1 MRDVYQDNENRK
13 IDDWKKLNGAANL
26 IAKFLDTTLD
36 PSPEHTVGWS
46 GEDITRIRPY
56 LSHDPHSLKE
66 ITAKTAK
73 KFASKEAKGEL
84 ELGNSSIRVS
94 TFEFGEWCPDTA
106 DFTRGEYLRLVWS
119 HLYARAQKRM
129 RAASA

>member
-13 IDDWKKLNGAANL
+13 VADWNKFNEAANL
-26 IAKFLDTTLD
+26 IAKFLDTTID

-46 GEDITRIRPY
+46 GEDVAKLRPY
-56 LSHDPHSLKE
+56 LSRDTHSLKE

-84 ELGNSSIRVS
+84 ELGSSSIRVS

-119 HLYARAQKRM
+119 QLYARAQKRT
-129 RAASA
+129 RAANA